1 MNQDQAI
8 SPIHKEKDQEGRD
21 LEMEDAENEEEK
33 ELIRAESA
41 LYKKDE
47 TPFSRQIYERED
59 ERTLADLAC
68 QLCDDQEQEDQ
79 QEEGAEAVQ
88 PKAIWKPIRPTVKEV
103 EEHNLTHLPFR
114 NWCIFCVKG
123 KAKDDPDRRK
133 IKQDEEQ
140 DIPIVSVDYMFM
152 ESREARMRRKEINKR
167 RAQNEEEEEDKGMPI
182 LVLKDSRTKVAL
194 ARVVPKERKRSI
206 CH

>member
-8 SPIHKEKDQEGRD
+8 SPIHKEEDQEGID

-33 ELIRAESA
+33 ELIRAERA
-41 LYKKDE
+41 LHKKNE
-47 TPFSRQIYERED
+47 TPFSRQVYEKED

-123 KAKDDPDRRK
+123 KATYDPHRRK
-133 IKQDEEQ
+133 YDGCNKNTLL
-140 DIPIVSVDYMFM
+140 VSTTCSWSPEKPD
-152 ESREARMRRKEINKR
+152 
-167 RAQNEEEEEDKGMPI
+167 
-182 LVLKDSRTKVAL
+182 
-194 ARVVPKERKRSI
+194 
-206 CH
+206 

>member
-1 MNQDQAI
+1 VKQDQAI
-8 SPIHKEKDQEGRD
+8 SPIHKEEDQERID
-21 LEMEDAENEEEK
+21 LEMEDAEDEAER
-33 ELIRAESA
+33 ELIRADRA
-41 LYKKDE
+41 LAMPPSLRK
-47 TPFSRQIYERED
+47 IYERED

-88 PKAIWKPIRPTVKEV
+88 PKALWKPIRPTVKEV

-123 KAKDDPDRRK
+123 KAKDDPHRRT

-140 DIPIVSVDYMFM
+140 DTPIVSIDYMFM
-152 ESREARMRRKEINKR
+152 ESREARLKRK
-167 RAQNEEEEEDKGMPI
+167 
-182 LVLKDSRTKVAL
+182 
-194 ARVVPKERKRSI
+194 
-206 CH
+206 